1 MKSNWFSLGTIA
13 AVTLSALALNPQSA
27 KAQATGYF
35 CGTSSKGFPATIAKT
50 SKGAEVAMIQF
61 KHQQFS
67 ESGYTPERR
76 CKEVSQRFDNLN
88 RQGLLR
94 LSYITTGRKNGYNIV
109 CVAREQGAPCIS
121 EGILFTLRQG
131 SDPNRTLKEL
141 MEWAKFQTGPLNET
155 TSRAYFSIDEILE
168 TAAKNVGGS
177 EATET
182 PSIAPKAPA
191 SNADGGMFAP

>member
-1 MKSNWFSLGTIA
+1 MKSTWFSLGTVA
-13 AVTLSALALNPQSA
+13 AITLGSLALNPQSA

-35 CGTSSKGFPATIAKT
+35 CGTSKGVPATIAKT

-61 KHQQFS
+61 KSEHFS
-67 ESGYTPERR
+67 GNGYTPERR

-109 CVAREQGAPCIS
+109 CVAREQGAPCLS

-131 SDPNRTLKEL
+131 SNPNRTLKDL
-141 MEWAKFQTGPLNET
+141 MEWAKFQTEPLNET
-155 TSRAYFSIDEILE
+155 TSRPYFSIDEVLE
-168 TAAKNVGGS
+168 TASKNVSGS
-177 EATET
+177 EPIEA
-182 PSIAPKAPA
+182 PSVAPQSPA
-191 SNADGGMFAP
+191 GNTDGGMFAP